1 MQVEITK
8 SAPFSDQLILVDM
21 CAEISFVYLRSMAES
36 HKAGAQGE
44 EQAAAFLQQAGF
56 QILHRNWRVLHLEV
70 DLVAMKDQK
79 LIIVEVKT
87 RGTDEFGEPET
98 FVSKAK
104 QRNLIRAANFYLEQH
119 HLDHEVRFD
128 VVAIVNRNGQAQIR
142 HIPDA
147 FSPLA

>member
-1 MQVEITK
+1 
-8 SAPFSDQLILVDM
+8 
-21 CAEISFVYLRSMAES
+21 MADS

-44 EQAAAFLQQAGF
+44 EQAAAFLQRAGF
-56 QILHRNWRVLHLEV
+56 QILHRNWRVLHLEI
-70 DLVAMKDQK
+70 DLVAMKDEK

-98 FVSKAK
+98 FVSKAQ

-119 HLDHEVRFD
+119 NLDNEVRFD
-128 VVAIVNRNGQAQIR
+128 VVAIVNRNGQAQIK